1 MANLLSFAL
10 EAHGGAARWAQIRS
24 VAARLCIE
32 GALWDLK
39 GKTGI
44 LADAIYEAD
53 VRVQRATLGRFTAQ
67 DRQVRFTPQRLV
79 LETDIGEAI
88 ETRDNPRAAFAGHVP
103 ESPWDDLHVA
113 YFSGYA
119 MWTYLTQPFLYDY
132 PGFVTREIEPWRED
146 GETWRRLEV
155 TFPDR
160 IASHARTQV
169 TYFGPDGL
177 MRRHDYCVD
186 VLGGACAAHYIGAYR
201 SIDGVHVPTRRRVFP
216 LGTDNRKVSDPVLV
230 SIDLADI
237 RFR

>member
-1 MANLLSFAL
+1 MTDLLSFAL

-24 VAARLCIE
+24 VSARLAIG

-44 LADAIYEAD
+44 LADARYEAD
-53 VRVQRATLGRFTAQ
+53 VHVQRATLGRFTAP

-79 LETDIGEAI
+79 LETDAGDVI
-88 ETRDNPRAAFAGHVP
+88 ETRDNPRAAFAGHTS
-103 ESPWDDLHVA
+103 ETPWDDLHVA

-119 MWTYLTQPFLYDY
+119 MWTYLTQPFLYAY
-132 PGFVTREIEPWRED
+132 PGFVAREIEPWEED

-155 TFPDR
+155 TFPDQV
-160 IASHARTQV
+160 ASHCQTQV

-177 MRRHDYCVD
+177 MRRHDYAVD
-186 VLGGACAAHYIGAYR
+186 VLGGADGAHYIGAYQT
-201 SIDGVHVPTRRRVFP
+201 IDGVRVPTRRRVLP
-216 LGTDNRKVSDPVLV
+216 RGPDNRKVPEPVLV
-230 SIDLADI
+230 SIDLADV